1 MDLSIIKP
9 RLSQFFDSFENEL
22 KIVSIGYQN
31 FNFVKEWKHVQIR
44 DTFVLH
50 YVFEGSGQIII
61 DGKTYYIKS
70 DEFFCV
76 PKGLGVTYYPND
88 NDKWKYCWFDI
99 TGEKAKEF
107 VESLGFFDTLPV
119 LANPSPHLKDELYS
133 MVKNLNTGKN
143 LGYYKIKSLLY
154 SIADC
159 FFGGEIVSSNRSVA
173 KDAEEIIR
181 LSYHSK
187 SFSIENLAESLCVS
201 NSYLS
206 KVFKKEF
213 GDTPRNKLI
222 EYRLTEAKKLLRET
236 SLTSKE
242 IGYSVGYGDEIHF
255 LKEFKRKFL
264 MTTKEYRN
272 QNKNDITT

>member
-1 MDLSIIKP
+1 MDLSMIKP
-9 RLSQFFDSFENEL
+9 KLSQYFDSFENEIR
-22 KIVSIGYQN
+22 IVTFGYNN
-31 FNFVKEWKHVQIR
+31 FDYLKEWRHIQLR

-50 YVFEGSGQIII
+50 YVFEGRGQITIN
-61 DGKTYYIKS
+61 GCTHYVKA

-76 PKGLGVTYYPND
+76 PKGVGVSYYPGETD
-88 NDKWKYCWFDI
+88 RWKYCWVDV
-99 TGEKAKEF
+99 TVDKTKEF
-107 VESLGFFDTLPV
+107 MEKLGFSETTPV
-119 LANPSPHLKDELYS
+119 LANPSAHIKDELYS
-133 MVKNLNTGKN
+133 LIKRVSAGENI
-143 LGYYKIKSLLY
+143 GYYKIKSVLY

-159 FFGGEIVSSNRSVA
+159 FFSGEIVTANNSVA

-181 LSYHSK
+181 LSYRSK

-236 SLTSKE
+236 TLTSKE
-242 IGYSVGYGDEIHF
+242 IGYSVGYSDEIHF
-255 LKEFKRKFL
+255 LKEFKRKFS

-272 QNKNDITT
+272 QIKNDITT